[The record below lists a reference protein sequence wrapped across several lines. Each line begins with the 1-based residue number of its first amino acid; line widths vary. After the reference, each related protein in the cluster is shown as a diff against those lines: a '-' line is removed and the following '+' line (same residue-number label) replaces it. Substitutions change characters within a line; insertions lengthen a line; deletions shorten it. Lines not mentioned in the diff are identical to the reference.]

1 MSKIR
6 LDHIGIAVNNLEEG
20 AKFWQLLGLV
30 PDDKS
35 LQNIEQGVNIMF
47 FSTKEGDPTQIE
59 LLEPLDSDSPIAK
72 FINKRGTGVQQ
83 LAFEVEN
90 ISEMIAHLIDN
101 NIQMIDNIAKSGSH
115 GSKIAFVH
123 PKSTGGVLVELVQKQ
138 KTDS

>member
-47 FSTKEGDPTQIE
+47 FSTKAGDPTQIE